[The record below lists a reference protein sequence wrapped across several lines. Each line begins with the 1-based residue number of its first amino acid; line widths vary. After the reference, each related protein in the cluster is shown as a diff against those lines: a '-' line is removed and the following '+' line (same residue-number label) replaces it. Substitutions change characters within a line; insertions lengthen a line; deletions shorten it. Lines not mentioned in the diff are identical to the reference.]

1 MTKLTVRESEVL
13 DCIIGY
19 MIAKHR
25 YPTLRELMARL
36 DIMSISAVQVHL
48 DALVRKEYIVR
59 FAYRD
64 RGMKVLR
71 NSLGDRIKFVTKVVV
86 DE

>member
-1 MTKLTVRESEVL
+1 MTKLTVRQAEVL
-13 DCIIGY
+13 DCIIGF
-19 MIAKHR
+19 MVEKNR
-25 YPTLRELMARL
+25 YPTLRELMVKLEIA
-36 DIMSISAVQVHL
+36 SICGVSVHL

>member
-1 MTKLTVRESEVL
+1 MTKLTVRQAEVL
-13 DCIIGY
+13 NCIIGY
-19 MIAKHR
+19 MIEKNR
-25 YPTLRELMARL
+25 YPTLREIGAKLNFQSVRNVFTQL
-36 DIMSISAVQVHL
+36 DSLA
-48 DALVRKEYIVR
+48 RKEYIVR

-71 NSLGDRIKFVTKVVV
+71 DSLGNRIKFVTKVVA